1 MKVIIDGKKITSKQ
15 LLHTYFADEMKFPE
29 WYGKNLDALF
39 DSLTDINEE
48 TEIELINRPALHEHL
63 GEYAKAFEKMLRDA
77 HEENEDIKII
87 TAE

>member
-1 MKVIIDGKKITSKQ
+1 MKVVIDGKKITSKQ
-15 LLHTYFADEMKFPE
+15 MLHTYFADEMNFPE

-63 GEYAKAFEKMLRDA
+63 GKYAKAFEKMLHEA
-77 HEENEDIKII
+77 QEENENIKVIS
-87 TAE
+87 AE